1 MPRKKV
7 SFEELLGITED
18 PMIKVAIE
26 RLRPPRE
33 VEKEGVEQGEER
45 EVNSS
50 LSPDS
55 KTSEMDKLDPE
66 YKVWC
71 LSLETQRHYYY
82 TKFGK
87 THRKDQRAVKRDL
100 KHRGNE
106 IKMIELMKTNKK
118 SLYADCMRELKEGF
132 KKRNSIRAKTRKEK

>member
-1 MPRKKV
+1 MPKKNI
-7 SFEELLGITED
+7 SFEELLGITKD

-33 VEKEGVEQGEER
+33 VET
-45 EVNSS
+45 EVSNGYKSS
-50 LSPDS
+50 SSDMAITPMKPS
-55 KTSEMDKLDPE
+55 SQTSEMDKLDPE

-87 THRKDQRAVKRDL
+87 VHRKDQRAVKRDL
-100 KHRGNE
+100 KKRGNE

-132 KKRNSIRAKTRKEK
+132 KKRNEQKD

>member
-1 MPRKKV
+1 MPKKNI
-7 SFEELLGITED
+7 SFEELLGITKD

-33 VEKEGVEQGEER
+33 VEKDRNSKG
-45 EVNSS
+45 SS
-50 LSPDS
+50 LGSYSSSTGEISPSNS

-87 THRKDQRAVKRDL
+87 VHRKDSNAVKRDL
-100 KHRGNE
+100 KNRGNE

-132 KKRNSIRAKTRKEK
+132 KKRNE